1 MGEFGIGRM
10 AELNCVS
17 EKALRLYHQKGL
29 LNPVRID
36 EATGYRYY
44 SYEQCSTVDMI
55 QQLQS
60 VGASLDDIKRL
71 LDGRDPSK
79 LAEML
84 EVRLASIDAELR
96 QLGMARQNALQ
107 LLESYRVFQDRPLCN
122 QVILE
127 HIAERKLVTFGIF
140 NSRSLRL
147 VDDTESFLQ
156 EWEINLRLT
165 KRHMRDA
172 GMPLSLFHRVGCR
185 IARADLVRRDFRLD
199 ASFVFLDDETA
210 GMVEGVETLPAG
222 TFLTLY
228 KARYT
233 DENGLN
239 AEMVGLS
246 EMLDFA
252 EERGFEVAGD
262 YYGEI
267 VAETPA
273 FLYEGREMLFKLQIP
288 VVLAH

>member
-1 MGEFGIGRM
+1 
-10 AELNCVS
+10 
-17 EKALRLYHQKGL
+17 
-29 LNPVRID
+29 
-36 EATGYRYY
+36 
-44 SYEQCSTVDMI
+44 
-55 QQLQS
+55 
-60 VGASLDDIKRL
+60 
-71 LDGRDPSK
+71 
-79 LAEML
+79 
-84 EVRLASIDAELR
+84 
-96 QLGMARQNALQ
+96 MARQNALQ

-127 HIAERKLVTFGIF
+127 HISERKLVTFGIF
-140 NSRSLRL
+140 NPRSLRL

-233 DENGLN
+233 DEDGLN
-239 AEMVGLS
+239 AEMVGLN

>member
-1 MGEFGIGRM
+1 M
-10 AELNCVS
+10 
-17 EKALRLYHQKGL
+17 
-29 LNPVRID
+29 
-36 EATGYRYY
+36 
-44 SYEQCSTVDMI
+44 
-55 QQLQS
+55 
-60 VGASLDDIKRL
+60 
-71 LDGRDPSK
+71 
-79 LAEML
+79 
-84 EVRLASIDAELR
+84 
-96 QLGMARQNALQ
+96 
-107 LLESYRVFQDRPLCN
+107 
-122 QVILE
+122 ILE
-127 HIAERKLVTFGIF
+127 HISERKLVTFGIF
-140 NSRSLRL
+140 NPRSLRL

-233 DENGLN
+233 DEDGLN
-239 AEMVGLS
+239 AEMVGLN

>member
-44 SYEQCSTVDMI
+44 SYEHCSTVDMI

-140 NSRSLRL
+140 NPRSLRL

-246 EMLDFA
+246 ERLDFA